1 MNDIH
6 LPHDHGQEP
15 IDIPS
20 PDDFEIV
27 STILKQLC
35 DAVRIRIFWL
45 LCHREECVLDIS
57 AMMQMSSPAVS
68 HHLKQLRQAGL
79 VVSRRSGKE
88 VFYRA
93 SDTSEAH
100 FLHEMQ
106 WSPPVESDSCRIS
119 PQSAM
124 SGREQI
130 MIQ

>member
-27 STILKQLC
+27 STILKQMC
-35 DAVRIRIFWL
+35 DAVRIRIFWV

-68 HHLKQLRQAGL
+68 HHLRQLRQAGL

-88 VFYRA
+88 MFYRA
-93 SDTSEAH
+93 ADTSEAH
-100 FLHEMQ
+100 FLHEMIEDLMHLTC
-106 WSPPVESDSCRIS
+106 P
-119 PQSAM
+119 
-124 SGREQI
+124 GRER
-130 MIQ
+130 

>member
-57 AMMQMSSPAVS
+57 AMRSSRAAAARRCSTVHLTPA
-68 HHLKQLRQAGL
+68 
-79 VVSRRSGKE
+79 RR
-88 VFYRA
+88 
-93 SDTSEAH
+93 TS
-100 FLHEMQ
+100 
-106 WSPPVESDSCRIS
+106 STR
-119 PQSAM
+119 
-124 SGREQI
+124 
-130 MIQ
+130 